1 MGFIISTLQEDV
13 AVSQNVQVLQKDIGP
28 AEEAEKQFKVLDK
41 HLENKS
47 VVTSVLS
54 PKPNSVKLIEYLKQ
68 VPDNDLNY
76 FIACLL
82 PIESAAEVVKD
93 IRLNSKSKADNVMK
107 ICESF
112 LKEKD
117 ASWGK
122 VYEALKDAECY
133 DLADMVKTE
142 MGTYVQLV
150 FNVACMCVILIQA

>member
-1 MGFIISTLQEDV
+1 MGCLVSTLQENV
-13 AVSQNVQVLQKDIGP
+13 AVLQNSQAFLKDIGQ
-28 AEEAEKQFKVLDK
+28 AEVPEKQFKVDK

-47 VVTSVLS
+47 VFTSVLS

-82 PIESAAEVVKD
+82 PNESAAEVVKD
-93 IRLNSKSKADNVMK
+93 IRLSSKSKADNIMK

-133 DLADMVKTE
+133 DLADIVKTE
-142 MGTYVQLV
+142 MGMYVHLV
-150 FNVACMCVILIQA
+150 FNVTCIYT